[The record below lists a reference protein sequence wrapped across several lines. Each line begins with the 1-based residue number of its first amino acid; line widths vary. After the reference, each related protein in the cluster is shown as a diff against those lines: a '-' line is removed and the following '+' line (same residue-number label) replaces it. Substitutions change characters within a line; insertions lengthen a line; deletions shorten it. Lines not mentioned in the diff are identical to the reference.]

1 MRHAY
6 GNANGDSHIH
16 SDSDSDGYG
25 CLTHADGNGN
35 AHADCDTNSN
45 GYSNRDSY
53 LTTAGYT
60 DASAASESSR
70 ASAFLPCFP
79 AQRAALRCQATSG
92 KKVLTLAGSPS

>member
-16 SDSDSDGYG
+16 SDSDSDGYS

-60 DASAASESSR
+60 DASASR
-70 ASAFLPCFP
+70 NTAASAL
-79 AQRAALRCQATSG
+79 SSN
-92 KKVLTLAGSPS
+92 V